1 MAKTTT
7 TQKEPVRLREKKLSN
22 GNVSLYLDICRNG
35 RRHKEYLKL
44 YLIDAKTP
52 LEREQNRQTLATAQA
67 VKSKRLIEIQNGEYT
82 FTRQFKENTPFLE
95 YYRKMV
101 EERRKNPESQG
112 NWGNWRSCL
121 RYLEIYCDEKTTFRE
136 VTPEFITGFK
146 EFLNNVEKDT
156 HKRVGPR
163 RERDTFQGLSQNS
176 KVSYFNKLRACIN
189 QAYDDQIIPVNPLRG
204 IEGFKE
210 EEVKRDYLTLDEVK
224 KLAATPC
231 RYPVLKRAFLFS
243 CLTGLRKSD
252 IQKLTWGEV
261 QKFGK
266 YTRIVFKQRKTKGQ
280 EYLDISSQAEKYL
293 GERGNPDDIVF
304 TGFTYGSWTSL
315 ELQRWSLAAGV
326 NKNLT
331 FHRSRH
337 SVRSQSIRN
346 RRPRQTGD
354 LSDRRASRTGVRSE
368 LRLGKEGIRDHHP
381 MALRQRYAVAVGT
394 VGPGSRERIR
404 ALEYQYAGQLL
415 SCGRTGIQN
424 CGRYLYGRQP

>member
-82 FTRQFKENTPFLE
+82 FTRPFKENTPFLE

-331 FHRSRH
+331 FHCARH
-337 SVRSQSIRN
+337 TFAVLML
-346 RRPRQTGD
+346 D
-354 LSDRRASRTGVRSE
+354 LGADIYTVSK
-368 LRLGKEGIRDHHP
+368 LLGHRFLTTTQI
-381 MALRQRYAVAVGT
+381 YAKVLDKNKQNAVSLIPDIG
-394 VGPGSRERIR
+394 
-404 ALEYQYAGQLL
+404 
-415 SCGRTGIQN
+415 
-424 CGRYLYGRQP
+424 